1 MVSVRAV
8 FVASFHVMVTV
19 AVLSSDVF
27 FFAVRL
33 IVPSFAPLAGVAVSQ
48 PSPPVTATVHEV
60 LLLTMTLCVFP
71 SALNCM
77 EFVLMDR

>member
-1 MVSVRAV
+1 
-8 FVASFHVMVTV
+8 MVTV

-33 IVPSFAPLAGVAVSQ
+33 TVPPLVPFIGVAVSQ
-48 PSPPVTATVHEV
+48 PSPPVTATVQVV
-60 LLLTMTLCVFP
+60 LLLTMTLWVLP

-77 EFVLMDR
+77 ELVLMDR